1 MCICHWSARRWF
13 DCAFQLNSFAGSPPP
28 SPFMTQWWNRVHDK
42 DEEKRA
48 GSKPTL
54 GNRSVNR
61 VRLDSPRGCIWD
73 HRGLGLALKTSTAF
87 PQLVLMEGV
96 WGIVPESL
104 WGQSLPC
111 VSPCHFILPVSS
123 FQNGSHEE
131 VELLIPVSSFQ
142 NGGHEEVFPPDIITL
157 DSVLV
162 GTMQVGSISWE
173 LNEMGEDLAK
183 FELLPEC

>member
-28 SPFMTQWWNRVHDK
+28 SPFMTQWWNRVHDE
-42 DEEKRA
+42 DEEKSA

-111 VSPCHFILPVSS
+111 VSPRSYSHLSLHFKMAAMRKCSPRHHHTWQCASRHNASWLYLMGTKWDGR
-123 FQNGSHEE
+123 GSGK
-131 VELLIPVSSFQ
+131 VWTSAW
-142 NGGHEEVFPPDIITL
+142 
-157 DSVLV
+157 VLT
-162 GTMQVGSISWE
+162 GIW
-173 LNEMGEDLAK
+173 
-183 FELLPEC
+183 